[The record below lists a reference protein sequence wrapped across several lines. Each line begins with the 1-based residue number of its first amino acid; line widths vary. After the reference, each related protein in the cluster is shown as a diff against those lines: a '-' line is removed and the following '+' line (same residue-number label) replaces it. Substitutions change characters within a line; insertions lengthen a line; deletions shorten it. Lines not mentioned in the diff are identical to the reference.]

1 MLLLEI
7 GLLGPPLIRCQNREL
22 SLAARKSAALLYY
35 LAAHPGRP
43 LNRSQLAALLWEEH
57 SEAEGRNNLSTAL
70 SRLRHSLATLPGF
83 PIVSVGDNLLWQTGP
98 EVQTDLDRFEELT
111 RLSGDADDIH
121 RLEAAVALWR
131 APFLDGFE
139 IRDNVAYEEWLRQE
153 REHWQQRVLASY
165 RELIEREQRRDRV
178 DPAIAHARRA
188 LSIDALQ
195 EQLHQTLMRLY
206 F

>member
-70 SRLRHSLATLPGF
+70 SRLRHSLQATITGLRGAVKP
-83 PIVSVGDNLLWQTGP
+83 LLGP
-98 EVQTDLDRFEELT
+98 EDSPGVPADVLATVLSPDIVTIDFSKPVAFPNGRRLTDDVVTAALGLVLNHGNVLGGGPGISDGVPANDSAF
-111 RLSGDADDIH
+111 LSTFPY
-121 RLEAAVALWR
+121 EAA
-131 APFLDGFE
+131 P
-139 IRDNVAYEEWLRQE
+139 
-153 REHWQQRVLASY
+153 
-165 RELIEREQRRDRV
+165 
-178 DPAIAHARRA
+178 
-188 LSIDALQ
+188 
-195 EQLHQTLMRLY
+195 HQPQ
-206 F
+206 